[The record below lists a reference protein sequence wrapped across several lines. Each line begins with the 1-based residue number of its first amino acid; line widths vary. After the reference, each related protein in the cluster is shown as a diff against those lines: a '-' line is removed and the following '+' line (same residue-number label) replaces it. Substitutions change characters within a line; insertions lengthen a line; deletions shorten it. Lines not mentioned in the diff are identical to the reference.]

1 MGEGRRLGR
10 HRRGREDGSG
20 GDRPLRCRRPLGL
33 THVPVNIGSG
43 FFIREHFICSRMKKP
58 LPFVLG
64 GGARAVLVVAIMEPQ
79 FSRRV
84 LLKINFIVVALR
96 YVNV

>member
-1 MGEGRRLGR
+1 M
-10 HRRGREDGSG
+10 REQ
-20 GDRPLRCRRPLGL
+20 
-33 THVPVNIGSG
+33 IK
-43 FFIREHFICSRMKKP
+43 CSRIKKP

-79 FSRRV
+79 FSRGA

>member
-1 MGEGRRLGR
+1 M
-10 HRRGREDGSG
+10 REQ
-20 GDRPLRCRRPLGL
+20 
-33 THVPVNIGSG
+33 IK
-43 FFIREHFICSRMKKP
+43 CSRMKKP

-64 GGARAVLVVAIMEPQ
+64 ARAVLAVAIMEPQ
-79 FSRRV
+79 FSRGA

>member
-1 MGEGRRLGR
+1 M
-10 HRRGREDGSG
+10 
-20 GDRPLRCRRPLGL
+20 
-33 THVPVNIGSG
+33 
-43 FFIREHFICSRMKKP
+43 REHFICSRMKKP

-64 GGARAVLVVAIMEPQ
+64 ARAVLAVAITEPQ
-79 FSRRV
+79 FSRGA

>member
-1 MGEGRRLGR
+1 M
-10 HRRGREDGSG
+10 
-20 GDRPLRCRRPLGL
+20 
-33 THVPVNIGSG
+33 
-43 FFIREHFICSRMKKP
+43 REHFICSRMKKP

-64 GGARAVLVVAIMEPQ
+64 ARGVLAVAIMEPQ
-79 FSRRV
+79 FSRGA